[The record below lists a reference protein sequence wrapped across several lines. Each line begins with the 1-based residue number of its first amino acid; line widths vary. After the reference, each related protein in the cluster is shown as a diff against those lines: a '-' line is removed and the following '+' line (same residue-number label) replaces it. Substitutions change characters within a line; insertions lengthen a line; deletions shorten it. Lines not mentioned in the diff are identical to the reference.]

1 MDIIKESLEL
11 QKSVA
16 SDLTKTD
23 GDLKKLIER
32 AYGADIRPISDNKE
46 SDRQSSTKV

>member
-16 SDLTKTD
+16 ADLTKTD

-32 AYGADIRPISDNKE
+32 AYGTDTRSIEDNRKSDK
-46 SDRQSSTKV
+46 SSSPEV